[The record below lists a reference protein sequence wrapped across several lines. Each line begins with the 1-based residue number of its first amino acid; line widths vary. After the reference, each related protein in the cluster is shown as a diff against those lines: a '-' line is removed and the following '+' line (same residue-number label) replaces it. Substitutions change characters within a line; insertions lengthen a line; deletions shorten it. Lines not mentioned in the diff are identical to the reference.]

1 MSLFFTSTR
10 SSAVRKTIAEAIA
23 SGMPE
28 DGGLYVP
35 SEIPPLPRE
44 VMEEPGLSYAELA
57 FLVLRP
63 WFHDWSEQEL
73 CPLIENAYRTAEP
86 EPNFFVPDVV
96 PMRKVQLS
104 PDSGKEAPYA
114 FILELFHGRTC
125 AFKDLAL
132 SLMGGLLS
140 KSLEKCGVEEPVLVL
155 AATSGDTGSAAL
167 AGLGGQSGIKIAVLY
182 PAEGTSEIQRL
193 QMTSVPREGRLVLGL
208 EGNFDDAQ
216 RAVKRIFQESG
227 DPSSAFYGLRL
238 SSANSIN
245 IGRLLPQ
252 IVYYVKAW
260 RDLYLRGE
268 DLSLPRGASR
278 GAESRL
284 MDVVVPTGNFGD
296 ILAAR
301 YAKSM
306 GLPIRFLVCASNTN
320 RILSDFFQTGV
331 YDRRRVFVKTLS
343 PSMDILISSNLERLL
358 YQAFGC
364 DAGRL
369 SEAMREFELD
379 GVLGLSPEEREK
391 IADFRGGWA
400 DDAATMSTIRSLYE
414 RTGILVDPHTAV
426 AVHVAEQQYGLFGL
440 FGDRARAERSGGV
453 PLVIAA
459 TASPFKFPAACID
472 ALDGRVSPMPR
483 AGGELALVES
493 LAKRTGASIPPH
505 IRALSSARVNHA
517 RKVSI
522 SELAGEILD
531 FARRA

>member
-1 MSLFFTSTR
+1 
-10 SSAVRKTIAEAIA
+10 
-23 SGMPE
+23 
-28 DGGLYVP
+28 
-35 SEIPPLPRE
+35 
-44 VMEEPGLSYAELA
+44 MEEPGLSYSELA

-63 WFHDWSEQEL
+63 WFHDWSEQDL
-73 CPLIENAYRTAEP
+73 CPLIENAYRTTQP
-86 EPNFFVPDVV
+86 EPNFFAPDIV
-96 PMRKVQLS
+96 PMRNVQLFA
-104 PDSGKEAPYA
+104 DSGKNAPRA

-140 KSLEKCGVEEPVLVL
+140 KSLEKCGIEEPVLVL

-167 AGLGGQSGIKIAVLY
+167 AGLGGQRGIKIAVIY

-227 DPSSAFYGLRL
+227 DPSSAFHRLRL

-260 RDLYLRGE
+260 RDLYLPGGK
-268 DLSLPRGASR
+268 LSLSR
-278 GAESRL
+278 SMGHSAEGRL
-284 MDVVVPTGNFGD
+284 MDVAVPTGNFGD

-306 GLPIRFLVCASNTN
+306 GLPIRFLVCASNAN
-320 RILSDFFQTGV
+320 RVLSDFFQTGV
-331 YDRRRVFVKTLS
+331 YDRRRSFVKTLS

-369 SEAMREFELD
+369 SQAMREFETGGTLC
-379 GVLGLSPEEREK
+379 LSPEERQK
-391 IADFRGGWA
+391 IADFCSGWA
-400 DDAATMSTIRSLYE
+400 DDVATMSAIRSLYE
-414 RTGILVDPHTAV
+414 RTGVLADPHTAV
-426 AVHVAEQQYGLFGL
+426 AVHVVEQLFGL
-440 FGDRARAERSGGV
+440 FGDRARAERGEEV

-472 ALDGRVSPMPR
+472 ALDGRGSPMPR

-493 LAKRTGASIPPH
+493 LSKRTGVSVPQP
-505 IRALSSARVNHA
+505 IRALYTARVNHT
-517 RKVSI
+517 RRVSV

-531 FARRA
+531 FAQRA